1 MITPISELSNLPHVI
16 SHTFKELGIYKA
28 LTHANIYKRNGI
40 EAKNV
45 FIGIFTLPFRHMTW
59 NQFMNSKYKN
69 DLPGKD
75 CAYRF
80 LNSSKF
86 NWRKYM
92 LEVSSNTV
100 NLVEPL
106 TDSKRVNVFVVD
118 DSPYDRSK
126 SKKTDMLSTIY
137 DHVTHK
143 YFNGYHL
150 LTLGWSDGATF
161 IPVDFTFQATMKN
174 LINDIDENLDKRTIS
189 YKRRAEAKKAKTD
202 NTKEMVK
209 RALEKGI
216 NAQYVLMDSWFSSPK
231 MFKEMKNDIKIDAL
245 CQLKKTSKHHYTYQG
260 HKLDINALFD
270 ISLRSGKKERNKDG
284 IISSIIVNID
294 EETKLKIVF
303 VMNRNNN
310 SEWIAIATTDISLSE
325 EEIITIYNNRWSIE
339 VFFKTIKTLFKLEKE
354 FISQSFESLISH
366 TAIVFTRYIIT
377 AWETRK
383 ENDPKTAGGFF
394 LALWEDMV
402 GSTYEEAISGL
413 LEILDEVSE
422 VVEEK
427 IQRLICERLIE
438 WAEKMPK
445 WLNTR
450 LDLSSNLNL
459 SS

>member
-40 EAKNV
+40 EARNV

-59 NQFMNSKYKN
+59 NQFMNSKYKS

-92 LEVSSNTV
+92 LEISSNTV
-100 NLVEPL
+100 DLVEPL

-118 DSPYDRSK
+118 DTPYDRSK
-126 SKKTDMLSTIY
+126 SKKTDMLSLIY
-137 DHVTHK
+137 DHVTKK

-150 LTLGWSDGATF
+150 LTLGRSDGATF
-161 IPVDFTFQATMKN
+161 IPVDFTFQVTMKN

-189 YKRRAEAKKAKTD
+189 YKRRDEAKKAKTD

-209 RALEKGI
+209 RALENGI

-260 HKLDINALFD
+260 KNMILMHYLIYHFEQVKKQEIRMV
-270 ISLRSGKKERNKDG
+270 SL
-284 IISSIIVNID
+284 V
-294 EETKLKIVF
+294 
-303 VMNRNNN
+303 
-310 SEWIAIATTDISLSE
+310 
-325 EEIITIYNNRWSIE
+325 
-339 VFFKTIKTLFKLEKE
+339 
-354 FISQSFESLISH
+354 
-366 TAIVFTRYIIT
+366 
-377 AWETRK
+377 
-383 ENDPKTAGGFF
+383 
-394 LALWEDMV
+394 
-402 GSTYEEAISGL
+402 L
-413 LEILDEVSE
+413 LL
-422 VVEEK
+422 
-427 IQRLICERLIE
+427 
-438 WAEKMPK
+438 
-445 WLNTR
+445 
-450 LDLSSNLNL
+450 
-459 SS
+459 